1 MSRAARRPAAF
12 ALLLP
17 ALALVLAATGCR
29 RPRPWN
35 VLVVTLDT
43 TRADVLGCYGRSSA
57 RTPNLDRLAAEG
69 FLFRHAV
76 SAAPITLPSH
86 ATIFTG
92 TYPPVHGVRDNGL
105 FQLPDASE
113 TLAEILAA
121 RGWATGAAVG
131 AFPLARQFG
140 VGQGFAFFDDH
151 VAGDDEAPPG
161 SQARRRGKFYFD
173 ERSAVQVNDA
183 ILPWIREHLDQPFF
197 AWIHYW
203 DAHHPLAPP
212 APFDQLYQHDL
223 YQGEVAFVDESLG
236 AVLRALREGGVDD
249 RTLVVVV
256 GDHGEGRGEHHEDT
270 HSMLAYDS
278 TLRVPLILRVP
289 GWKGGAQV
297 SRRVGTVDIL
307 PTVLELLGLERPA
320 QVQGRSLVRWLRAP
334 GGEDEAAARGVHYAE
349 TLSPRLSNGW
359 GELRALYEGRF
370 KYIHGPRPELFDLE
384 DDPGETRNLVAGRP
398 AEADRMRRTL
408 EAFLDH
414 QPPGAAASAVKEE
427 NAEVRE
433 RLAALG
439 YLSAGGEAPGNI
451 DERLRDG
458 GIAPQDR
465 VGDNSLSSLV
475 KQKISAGQFLA
486 ARDAAEGLVAR
497 DPGNAFYRGMLAMA
511 WLGLGRPA
519 RAADVIDDAS
529 SLVAQND
536 NIFLQV
542 AQDLFLDGERDRAR
556 ALVERLLAQR
566 ESAGGRYLLAEMFA
580 ELGDPAAH
588 ERELRAALALDPTHA
603 PSRLSLAI
611 VLAAR
616 GDRAAAEPLFTG
628 LLRDHPRNAR
638 YHFNYAVLLLEPPDP
653 AREAEAIGHL
663 ERTIE
668 LSPTHWRARLR
679 LLAVRLERG
688 ERGEAET
695 LFRELEESCTDPAIL
710 QEARA
715 RMAPD
720 LRRNEP

>member
-1 MSRAARRPAAF
+1 MTVAFRRLAPLAR
-12 ALLLP
+12 LLP
-17 ALALVLAATGCR
+17 LIVLVLAAAGCR

-35 VLVVTLDT
+35 VLVITLDT

-69 FLFRHAV
+69 FLFRQAV

-86 ATIFTG
+86 ATLFTG

-105 FQLPDASE
+105 FQLPAESE

-121 RGWATGAAVG
+121 RGWATGAAIG

-140 VGQGFAFFDDH
+140 IGQGFAFFDDR
-151 VAGDDEAPPG
+151 VKGDSEELQGQETEP
-161 SQARRRGKFYFD
+161 RGKIYFD

-203 DAHHPLAPP
+203 DAHHPLVPP
-212 APFDQLYQHDL
+212 APFDQLFEHDL

-249 RTLVVVV
+249 RTLIVVV
-256 GDHGEGRGEHHEDT
+256 GDHGEGRGDHYEDT

-289 GWKGGAQV
+289 GMAGGKQV
-297 SRRVGTVDIL
+297 ARRVGTVDVL
-307 PTVLELLGLERPA
+307 PTVLELLGIERPA
-320 QVQGRSLVRWLRAP
+320 QVQGRSLARWLRAP
-334 GGEDEAAARGVHYAE
+334 AGEDEPAARGVHYAE

-384 DDPGETRNLVAGRP
+384 ADPGETRNLVAGMP
-398 AEADRMRRTL
+398 AETARMRQTL
-408 EAFLDH
+408 QTFLDH
-414 QPPGAAASAVKEE
+414 QPHGAAASAVLGE

-439 YLSAGGEAPGNI
+439 YLSAGGEAPENI
-451 DERLRDG
+451 LEKLRDG
-458 GIAPQDR
+458 GIAPQER

-511 WLGLGRPA
+511 WLGMGRPE
-519 RAADVIDDAS
+519 RAADVIEDAS

-542 AQDLFLDGERDRAR
+542 AQDLFTNGERDRAR
-556 ALVERLLAQR
+556 AILERLLAQR
-566 ESAGGRYLLAEMFA
+566 ASAAGRYLLAEMFA
-580 ELGDPAAH
+580 ELGEAAAH
-588 ERELRAALALDPTHA
+588 ERELRAALALDEKHRPA
-603 PSRLSLAI
+603 RLSLAI
-611 VLAAR
+611 VLAGR
-616 GDRAAAEPLFTG
+616 GERAAAEALFVG

-668 LSPTHWRARLR
+668 LSPAYWKARLK
-679 LLAVRLERG
+679 LLAVRLARG
-688 ERGEAET
+688 ERGQAET
-695 LFRELEESCTDPAIL
+695 IFRELEESCTDPAIL

-715 RMAPD
+715 RMAPGLTED
-720 LRRNEP
+720 